1 MSHRPVY
8 GRGHMK
14 SNKRKNPENK
24 NRNQQP
30 GKGAKHESNV
40 TRGNDHSVERFLK
53 EFTLAEKEFS
63 WDLLEL
69 IMGFREGKF
78 ARMLIGDEEMSESL
92 RTLLQRLA
100 ASEVLKYG
108 SAEKSA
114 SQHPILPSGP
124 SMPPVVKPKIFA
136 GGGPARWRWN

>member
-1 MSHRPVY
+1 
-8 GRGHMK
+8 MK

-30 GKGAKHESNV
+30 GKGVKHESNV